1 MKTLIFDFD
10 GTIADSFE
18 LVLEI
23 AHDLTG
29 AEMLNQ
35 VEIARLRHLPL
46 MKVVRE
52 LHIPLRHF
60 PRLVLQGRQKMHE
73 RIHEVQ
79 PFPGIPKALEAL
91 HGAGH
96 HLLVISS
103 NSEQNVRSF
112 LRANNLEAYFDG
124 VYGSVAVFNKASA
137 LRKVI
142 KRNRLVVEDCFYI
155 GDEVRDVIAASKVG
169 VEPVAVAWGYQA
181 PEALAEYHPFALVQK
196 PAELLDIFGAN
207 KV

>member
-35 VEIARLRHLPL
+35 GEITRLRRLPL

-79 PFPGIPKALEAL
+79 PFEGIPKALESL
-91 HGAGH
+91 HASGH

-112 LRANNLEAYFDG
+112 LRANNLEAFFDG

-142 KRNRLVVEDCFYI
+142 KRNHLVVDDCFYI

-181 PEALAEYHPFALVQK
+181 PEALAEHHPFALAQN
-196 PAELLDIFGAN
+196 PAELLDIFGTG